1 MESLLGKNIEE
12 LQAIALEVG
21 LPKFAGKQLA
31 EWLYKKRAVSFDE
44 MTNISI
50 KGRSALA
57 ERYVIGRSS
66 HVAEAISADGT
77 GKYLFRATENVVETV
92 YIPDGERAT
101 LCISTQAGCRMHCR
115 FCMTGTLGFHGN
127 LSAADILNQI
137 FSVPD
142 SLSLTNIVVMGEGE
156 PCDNIDNVLRALQ
169 VLTADWGCAWS
180 PRRITVSSVGF
191 IPGLKRLLSE
201 TDCHIAISLHN
212 PFPLE
217 RAEMMPV
224 EKACHLEDVLQL
236 LQQYDFRHQRRLS
249 FEYILFKDKNDT
261 LRHANQLRRLLQPLP
276 CLVNL
281 IRFHANPQETGNTM
295 QGSDLQKVEWMRD
308 YLTANG
314 ITTTIRKSRGEDILA
329 ACGMLVNSLQRK
341 D

>member
-1 MESLLGKNIEE
+1 MEPLLGKNIEE
-12 LQAIALEVG
+12 LQTVALAVG

-44 MTNISI
+44 MTNISL
-50 KGRSALA
+50 KGRTALA
-57 ERYVIGRSS
+57 ARYVIGRSP
-66 HVAEAISADGT
+66 HVAEAVSVDGT
-77 GKYLFRATENVVETV
+77 KKYLFRAAENAVETV

-127 LSAADILNQI
+127 LSPAEILNQV

-201 TDCHIAISLHN
+201 CDCHIAISLHN
-212 PFPLE
+212 PFALE
-217 RAEMMPV
+217 RAEIMPV
-224 EKACHLEDVLQL
+224 EKACHIEDVLQL

-261 LRHANQLRRLLQPLP
+261 LRHANQLRRLLQPFP

-281 IRFHANPQETGNTM
+281 IRFHANPQDNGNTL
-295 QGSDLQKVEWMRD
+295 QGSDMQKLEWLRD

-314 ITTTIRKSRGEDILA
+314 ITATIRRSRGEDILA
-329 ACGMLVNSLQRK
+329 ACGMLVNSLQSK